1 MYAVGN
7 GLNNLGTTTASALGG
22 GSTYTAGNGIGNPSY
37 TVQGQ
42 NYNNVGSAVS
52 AIDSNLTSLNSQVA
66 VNTST
71 INNLQGQ
78 VNTLQAGYLGQQQ
91 DIAALR
97 QGVQRGYE
105 GAAVAIANSAP
116 ALSKDRRFGVSA
128 KYGTFRGQNAL
139 GAMAQVRVSD
149 NVVLNGSL
157 GGGFHYGGIGGGV
170 GGMMEW

>member
-1 MYAVGN
+1 MAAGRIEPLQPAD
-7 GLNNLGTTTASALGG
+7 GAEAS
-22 GSTYTAGNGIGNPSY
+22 T
-37 TVQGQ
+37 
-42 NYNNVGSAVS
+42 
-52 AIDSNLTSLNSQVA
+52 
-66 VNTST
+66 
-71 INNLQGQ
+71 
-78 VNTLQAGYLGQQQ
+78 
-91 DIAALR
+91 
-97 QGVQRGYE
+97 YE